1 MWEGHGFFG
10 GGLMWLFWIV
20 LIVLVVWGLSS
31 MAGGAAPRS
40 SGGDGKTALDIL
52 KERYARGEIDRDEF
66 EQKKRDLM

>member
-31 MAGGAAPRS
+31 MAGGSAPRS
-40 SGGDGKTALDIL
+40 GGGGKTALDIL
-52 KERYARGEIDRDEF
+52 KERYARGDIDRDEF

>member
-20 LIVLVVWGLSS
+20 LIVVLVWGISAAVGGGGNSGSGTSS
-31 MAGGAAPRS
+31 KS
-40 SGGDGKTALDIL
+40 ALEIL
-52 KERYARGEIDRDEF
+52 KERYARGEIDREEF